1 MSDVVLSQDGRW
13 LTMDSPLGADALIPT
28 RLVGEERLSALFE
41 FTVDV
46 LSSDDAIDPAT
57 ILGKAVTVRVRRGQD
72 LDPRPFNGIV
82 KSIAGG
88 PLSAHGYRAYRLE
101 VVPTVWLLTR
111 TRDCRI
117 FQTQS
122 ALDIVKA
129 VLAEGGVTALET
141 AGVSTQPAQRDYC
154 VQYNET
160 DFAFVSRLL
169 EEEGIFY
176 TFRHEDGKHTMV
188 LGDAASAYAP
198 CEDAEAYYRSGGHG
212 HADGVFA
219 WTGRTRFRT
228 GKVVHDDYDFEA
240 PSTDL
245 KAETSTVLSPADFKK
260 WEHYEYPGRYVK
272 KDRGTALARVRME
285 AEEAPYQVAEGT
297 GAYRMFSP
305 GQTFTVKEHPVPS
318 VTDTE
323 HVLLSVRHEASD
335 DSHFAGGGGSSYGN
349 AFTCLPATVPFR
361 PARETPKAV
370 VRGPQTALVVGPSG
384 EEIHTDKYGRIKC
397 QFHWD
402 RLGKS
407 DDTSSCWIRV
417 AQMWAGRQW
426 GSVFIPRIGMEVV
439 VEFLEGDP
447 DRPLVTGCVYN
458 AETMPPYTLPAN
470 KTQSGLKTRSS
481 AKGGTADFNELR
493 FEDKKG
499 SEEVYFHAQKDF
511 TRFVENDDTLT
522 VENDQT
528 ETVKKNRTRTV
539 SEGNESVT
547 IAKGNQTID
556 VSEGNQSVT
565 IGKGDRTITVSK
577 GDQTLT
583 VSQGNQS
590 TTVSKGNQTNTLS
603 QGNHT
608 TKCSLGKITLE
619 AMQSIELKVGA
630 NSVKIDQTGVT
641 IKGTMV
647 TVEGTGTATLKAPMT
662 TVEGQGMLTVKGGI
676 VMIN

>member
-1 MSDVVLSQDGRW
+1 MSDVVLTQDGRW
-13 LTMDSPLGADALIPT
+13 LTMDSPLGADVLIPT
-28 RLVGEERLSALFE
+28 GLAGEERLSTLFL

-57 ILGKAVTVRVRRGQD
+57 LLGKSVTVRVRRGED

-82 KSIAGG
+82 KSMAGG
-88 PLSAHGYRAYRLE
+88 PLVVHGYRAYRLE
-101 VVPTVWLLTR
+101 VVPTFWLLTK
-111 TRDCRI
+111 TSDCRI

-122 ALDIVKA
+122 ALDIIKA
-129 VLAEGGVTALET
+129 VLSEGGVSALET
-141 AGVSTQPAQRDYC
+141 SGVTSQPAQRDYC

-169 EEEGIFY
+169 EEEGLFY
-176 TFRHEDGKHTMV
+176 TFRHEDGTHTMV
-188 LGDAASAYAP
+188 LGDAPSAYAP
-198 CEDAEAYYRSGGHG
+198 CDDADAYYRSGGRA

-219 WTGRTRFRT
+219 WTGGAWFRT

-245 KAETSTVLSPADFKK
+245 KAETSTVLDPADFKS

-272 KDRGTALARVRME
+272 KDRGSALARVRME
-285 AEEAPYQVAEGT
+285 AEEAEYQVAEGS

-305 GQTFTVKEHPVPS
+305 GQTFTLKEHPLPTVA
-318 VTDTE
+318 DTE
-323 HVLLSVRHEASD
+323 HVLLSVRHQASD
-335 DSHFAGGGGSSYGN
+335 ESHFSGGGGSSYANG
-349 AFTCLPATVPFR
+349 FTCLPATVPFR
-361 PARETPKAV
+361 PARKTPKAV
-370 VRGPQTALVVGPSG
+370 VRGPQTAMVVGPSG
-384 EEIHTDKYGRIKC
+384 EEIHTDTYGRVRC

-407 DDTSSCWIRV
+407 DEKSSCWIRV

-426 GSVFIPRIGMEVV
+426 GTLFIPRIGMEVV

-470 KTQSGLKTRSS
+470 KTQSGIKTRSS

-499 SEEVYFHAQKDF
+499 SEEVYVHAQKDY

-522 VENDQT
+522 VEHDQT
-528 ETVKKNRTRTV
+528 QTVKNNRTRTV

-547 IAKGNQTID
+547 VAKGNQTIT

-565 IGKGDRTITVSK
+565 VSQGDRTIA
-577 GDQTLT
+577 
-583 VSQGNQS
+583 VSQGDQS
-590 TTVSKGNQTNTLS
+590 TTVSMGDQTNTLGQGNQTNTLS

-608 TKCSLGKITLE
+608 TTCSLGKITLE

-630 NSVKIDQTGVT
+630 NSIKIDQSGVT

-647 TVEGTGTATLKAPMT
+647 TVEGQATTTVKAPMT
-662 TVEGQGMLTVKGGI
+662 TVEGQGMLTLKGG
-676 VMIN
+676 VTMIN